1 MGKEG
6 PCYHC
11 GIEQT
16 PLWRNGPPEKPVL
29 CNACGSR
36 WRTRGTLNDY
46 IPKHAM
52 RNVQDTRTGEDS
64 DDHSG
69 SSSTSTKG
77 RSQLVFENAP
87 RRKRSILN
95 QFVITPIERL
105 NKQLLDFAHE
115 QPDVYLNK
123 PTDKDVLIDRADVA
137 TSTPL
142 GTALGALLLV
152 HPHE

>member
-46 IPKHAM
+46 IPKHALK
-52 RNVQDTRTGEDS
+52 NVQDTQTDEDS

-69 SSSTSTKG
+69 SSSTSTNGNTKKKLA
-77 RSQLVFENAP
+77 R
-87 RRKRSILN
+87 
-95 QFVITPIERL
+95 
-105 NKQLLDFAHE
+105 
-115 QPDVYLNK
+115 
-123 PTDKDVLIDRADVA
+123 
-137 TSTPL
+137 
-142 GTALGALLLV
+142 
-152 HPHE
+152 